1 MDSTIL
7 ISLSF
12 VLCYHVCHDNKEYP
26 QPSGDKVSNE
36 WYVYYYLNQSDIIQ
50 FGLTERQ
57 FSGKV
62 ICSCRRVCL
71 FSVSGFMFLMK
82 NPGVSAAISSG

>member
-26 QPSGDKVSNE
+26 KTSRDRVSNE
-36 WYVYYYLNQSDIIQ
+36 WYVYYYLNQSDITQ
-50 FGLTERQ
+50 FWLTERR
-57 FSGKV
+57 FSRKV
-62 ICSCRRVCL
+62 ICSHRRVRL
-71 FSVSGFMFLMK
+71 FPVSGFMFLIK
-82 NPGVSAAISSG
+82 YEGVSAVIFPG